1 MFLGSRTMWERAYL
15 LRRSVLC
22 CACLQRRQYFPRDG
36 SPNTPPH
43 PSCDFGW
50 KDYCPAAFRKL
61 RDVFS
66 IDRADFMT
74 SICGGSS
81 SLIQCFL
88 RFQGCWP
95 HMQGSLQ

>member
-1 MFLGSRTMWERAYL
+1 MESVTENTCCWDPGPFEKGERSYL
-15 LRRSVLC
+15 LCHSAMC

-36 SPNTPPH
+36 SRNTPPH

-74 SICGGSS
+74 SICGGFARIPSS
-81 SLIQCFL
+81 D
-88 RFQGCWP
+88 P
-95 HMQGSLQ
+95 